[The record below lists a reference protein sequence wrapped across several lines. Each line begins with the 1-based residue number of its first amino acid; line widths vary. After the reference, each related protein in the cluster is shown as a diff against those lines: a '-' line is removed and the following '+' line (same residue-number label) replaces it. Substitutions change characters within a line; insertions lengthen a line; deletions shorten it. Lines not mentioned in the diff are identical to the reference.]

1 MCKNIWTRE
10 ILIRGANIKMILIPS
25 LILEPIP
32 IPNSYQEDLLQN
44 FDITPRL
51 RIVQFLKLIP
61 SIQNSIPTLILDWG
75 IILKQWPSNLGIPS
89 LWIHLTLIW
98 YKLGN

>member
-1 MCKNIWTRE
+1 
-10 ILIRGANIKMILIPS
+10 MILIPS

-61 SIQNSIPTLILDWG
+61 SIQNSIPTLILD
-75 IILKQWPSNLGIPS
+75 
-89 LWIHLTLIW
+89 
-98 YKLGN
+98 